1 MLLSHNVFDYRMKNV
16 LVDFFVLEK
25 WLCFRREIANV
36 DLSIL
41 STKLRH
47 RCKMRTYVRTTV
59 LEVLRTW

>member
-1 MLLSHNVFDYRMKNV
+1 MKNV